1 MTGEPLQPT
10 AISSRAGIKGTIVVW
25 CLVDGRPG
33 HRRQIEGLV
42 AQLERRRRT
51 LVCSIDVAPLH
62 RRQTLSDLVH
72 RKFPAGD
79 GLPDPHL
86 IVVAGH
92 STHLPS
98 LTARRARGGRVVVL
112 MRPTLPTALFDL
124 CLVPEHD
131 LLSLSGRLNRLH
143 VVPTRGVLN
152 PFEPAADADAA
163 TGLILIGGPS
173 KHHGWSDEGL
183 FEQLRQLQRLSP
195 TNVTWTLTTSRRTP
209 HEFARRLQSELHAPS
224 GNPAV
229 NVIPFDAT
237 GPGWLADTLSRSRT
251 VFVSE
256 DSVSMIYEAL
266 TVGADVGLLQVPRR
280 RRGRNAACI
289 DRLLA
294 ERYVVSFDDW
304 CADRFENRRRERFN
318 EAVRCAD
325 IVCDQ
330 LLGAA

>member
-1 MTGEPLQPT
+1 MQPT
-10 AISSRAGIKGTIVVW
+10 ATSSPAGITGSLVVW

-42 AQLERRRRT
+42 AQVQRRRQT
-51 LVCSIDVAPLH
+51 QVCWIDVVSLH
-62 RRQTLSDLVH
+62 RRPTLRDLAL
-72 RKFPAGD
+72 RKFPAGN

-86 IVVAGH
+86 IVAAGH
-92 STHLPS
+92 ATHLPS
-98 LTARRARGGRVVVL
+98 LAARRARGGRVVVL

-131 LLSLSGRLNRLH
+131 LLSLSGSLNRFR
-143 VVPTRGVLN
+143 VIPTRGVLN
-152 PFEPAADADAA
+152 PFLASATADSS

-173 KHHGWSDEGL
+173 KHHGWSDDDML
-183 FEQLRQLQRLSP
+183 HQLQQIRRLSP
-195 TNVTWTLTTSRRTP
+195 MNVAWTVTTSRRTP
-209 HEFARRLQSELHAPS
+209 HEFQRRAQCELHAPS
-224 GNPAV
+224 VSPAV
-229 NVIPFDAT
+229 NVIPFDVT
-237 GPGWLADTLSRSRT
+237 GPGWLAERLSRSQT

-256 DSVSMIYEAL
+256 DSISMVYEAL
-266 TVGADVGLLQVPRR
+266 TVGADVGLLHVPRR
-280 RRGRNAACI
+280 RRSRNADCI

-294 ERYVVSFDDW
+294 ERYVVSFDGW
-304 CADRFENRRRERFN
+304 CAERFENRRRERFN